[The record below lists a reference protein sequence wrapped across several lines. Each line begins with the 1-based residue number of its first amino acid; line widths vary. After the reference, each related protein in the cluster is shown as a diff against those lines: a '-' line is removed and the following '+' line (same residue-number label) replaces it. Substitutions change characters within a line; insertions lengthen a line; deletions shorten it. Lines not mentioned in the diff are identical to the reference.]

1 MDEYPKDTKEFDK
14 WFPSDNECLNYII
27 RLRWPNGYQC
37 PHCHVVGQSWLRDRG
52 RIKCKNCRHEQ
63 SVTGGT
69 IFHRSH
75 TPLRTWFKIMWNI
88 CLQKNGYSAMSLQRS
103 LGFSYPT
110 AWLCLHKLRKAMGQ
124 NRKDLLSGE
133 VEVDETYVGG
143 VHKGKRGRG
152 SGGKEIVLVAAER
165 KISKKGNSIIGRIRL
180 VCIPDVTRKTL
191 HDAISLL
198 VAPGA
203 TIVTDGWK
211 AYNRLEKLG
220 YEHKIEIN
228 GKVEKTPFGEEN
240 VILDTSPLPKCH
252 RVISLMKRWI
262 LGTLQGSIGK
272 DHIQDYLHEFTF
284 RFNRRN
290 SKARGM
296 LFWRL
301 AQMAVD
307 NEPTTK
313 KEIYANH
320 I

>member
-1 MDEYPKDTKEFDK
+1 MM
-14 WFPSDNECLNYII
+14 NYWQI
-27 RLRWPNGYQC
+27 
-37 PHCHVVGQSWLRDRG
+37 WLRSS
-52 RIKCKNCRHEQ
+52 CRFL
-63 SVTGGT
+63 G
-69 IFHRSH
+69 
-75 TPLRTWFKIMWNI
+75 
-88 CLQKNGYSAMSLQRS
+88 SA
-103 LGFSYPT
+103 P
-110 AWLCLHKLRKAMGQ
+110 
-124 NRKDLLSGE
+124 
-133 VEVDETYVGG
+133 
-143 VHKGKRGRG
+143 
-152 SGGKEIVLVAAER
+152 
-165 KISKKGNSIIGRIRL
+165 
-180 VCIPDVTRKTL
+180 
-191 HDAISLL
+191 
-198 VAPGA
+198 
-203 TIVTDGWK
+203 